1 MRTKYFGKTTKTTD
15 EFGRIQNNRQE
26 TRATQCLFQA
36 YSYIQS
42 IEKMKRNWIYRL
54 FSSRKFELFI
64 FWIVLGAVA
73 FLHGRWIL
81 VHFTSHGYLFD
92 SGWFA
97 HLFESAD
104 PLLKNPRIIDELSY
118 YSTHLSPYLFLFG
131 APLAIGFGLNGVEIF
146 AIHQGLFFGLFYL
159 ALYLIAAPPNG
170 LPQPHRLIAM
180 MLALLIGS
188 SNVLLFQAAGYPH
201 FEISM
206 IATTS
211 LALATYLRN
220 RNFLFVL
227 SLLML
232 PLIRED
238 GGFYAALICLL
249 ILTLNFRR
257 QDGWNRE
264 QTKLIILALAGV
276 LIAALCFLIKSKL
289 FPGADTFGSNF
300 SGDGWSHL
308 SAHFMVERLANLVSQ
323 NNFLIIITGTVTLSS
338 YDRRYLS
345 GLVLLSPLIAIYL
358 LAVRDE
364 LGQFT
369 LYYGLPWLL
378 ICLNWVAVFVS
389 RGRGKNPP
397 TTMECLLILGLAL
410 SLSSP
415 VQHLLHMQ
423 ENHSRIPIQAV
434 KAERGDIRSMIAFLQ
449 PLVHPPSQEKK
460 DEICASI
467 GIAALIPDAL
477 NPKQFITAESSLKS
491 CRQILLLHGDMD
503 YDTLR
508 SQATK
513 TGFILR
519 SRSGNAEHWSKNDT
533 EKP

>member
-1 MRTKYFGKTTKTTD
+1 
-15 EFGRIQNNRQE
+15 
-26 TRATQCLFQA
+26 
-36 YSYIQS
+36 
-42 IEKMKRNWIYRL
+42 MKHNWIYRL

-64 FWIVLGAVA
+64 FWIVLCAVA

-81 VHFTSHGYLFD
+81 VHFTSDGYLFD

-104 PLLKNPRIIDELSY
+104 PFLKNPRIINELSFY
-118 YSTHLSPYLFLFG
+118 TSHLSPYLFLFG
-131 APLAIGFGLNGVEIF
+131 APLAAGFGLNGVEIF

-159 ALYLIAAPPNG
+159 ALYLIATPPNE
-170 LPQPHRLIAM
+170 LPQPHRLIAIL
-180 MLALLIGS
+180 LALLIGS
-188 SNVLLFQAAGYPH
+188 ASDLLFQAASYPH

-206 IATTS
+206 IATAS
-211 LALATYLRN
+211 LALAAYLRN

-249 ILTLNFRR
+249 ILALNFRR
-257 QDGWNRE
+257 QDGWNRK
-264 QTKLIILALAGV
+264 QTELIILALAGV

-289 FPGADTFGSNF
+289 FPGADTFGGNF

-308 SAHFMVERLANLVSQ
+308 SAQFMTERLAILVSQ
-323 NNFLIIITGTVTLSS
+323 EKFLIIIAGTIFLSS

-345 GLVLLSPLIAIYL
+345 GLVLLSPLIIIYL

-364 LGQFT
+364 LGRFT
-369 LYYGLPWLL
+369 LYYALPWLL
-378 ICLNWVAVFVS
+378 VCLNWVAVFVS
-389 RGRGKNPP
+389 RGREENPP
-397 TTMECLLILGLAL
+397 TILECLLILGLAL

-415 VQHLLHMQ
+415 VQHLLHIQ
-423 ENHSRIPIQAV
+423 GNYSRIPKQAV
-434 KAERGDIRSMIAFLQ
+434 KAERGDIRSMVAFLQ
-449 PLVHPPSQEKK
+449 PLVHPPGQNKNGEQ
-460 DEICASI
+460 ICASI

-477 NPKQFITAESSLKS
+477 NPKQFITAESSLKP
-491 CRQILLLHGDMD
+491 CRQILLLHGDMS
-503 YDTLR
+503 YSTLK
-508 SQATK
+508 SQATEA
-513 TGFILR
+513 GFILR

-533 EKP
+533 GKP

>member
-1 MRTKYFGKTTKTTD
+1 
-15 EFGRIQNNRQE
+15 
-26 TRATQCLFQA
+26 
-36 YSYIQS
+36 
-42 IEKMKRNWIYRL
+42 MKRNWIYRL

-64 FWIVLGAVA
+64 FWIVLCAVA
-73 FLHGRWIL
+73 FLHSRWIL
-81 VHFTSHGYLFD
+81 VHFTSGGYLLD

-104 PLLKNPRIIDELSY
+104 PFLKNPRIINELSY

-131 APLAIGFGLNGVEIF
+131 APLAAGLGLNGVEIF

-159 ALYLIAAPPNG
+159 ALYLIATPPNG
-170 LPQPHRLIAM
+170 LPQPHRLIAI

-188 SNVLLFQAAGYPH
+188 SSVLLFQAASYPH

-206 IATTS
+206 IATAS
-211 LALATYLRN
+211 LALAAYLRN

-249 ILTLNFRR
+249 ILALNFRR

-264 QTKLIILALAGV
+264 QTKLIILALSGV

-300 SGDGWSHL
+300 SGDGWNHL
-308 SAHFMVERLANLVSQ
+308 SAQFITERLANLVSQ
-323 NNFLIIITGTVTLSS
+323 NNFLIIITGTVILGI

-345 GLVLLSPLIAIYL
+345 GLVLLSPLITIHL

-369 LYYGLPWLL
+369 LYYALPWLL
-378 ICLNWVAVFVS
+378 VCLNWVAVFIS
-389 RGRGKNPP
+389 RGIEKKTP
-397 TTMECLLILGLAL
+397 TTLECVLIVGLAL
-410 SLSSP
+410 SLSAP
-415 VQHLLHMQ
+415 VQYLLGMQ
-423 ENHSRIPIQAV
+423 INSSRIPILV
-434 KAERGDIRSMIAFLQ
+434 IKPERIHIRSMVAFLQ
-449 PLVHPPSQEKK
+449 PLVYPPDQRKNGEQ
-460 DEICASI
+460 ICASL
-467 GIAALIPDAL
+467 GIAALIPDVL
-477 NPKQFITAESSLKS
+477 NPEQFITAESSLKP
-491 CRQILLLHGDMD
+491 CRQILLLRGDMD
-503 YDTLR
+503 YPTLE

-513 TGFILR
+513 AGFILR

-533 EKP
+533 GKP